1 MRRRGKVAVTI
12 SNDLLAD
19 VERMRKRSGESR
31 SAVFER
37 ALAAY
42 LAAGDRAASARR
54 YVAGYRRRPE
64 RPVEVR
70 EALATALGALSTEEW
85 DAAR

>member
-12 SNDLLAD
+12 SNELLAGL
-19 VERMRKRSGESR
+19 ERVRKRSGESR

-64 RPVEVR
+64 RAVEVR
-70 EALATALGALSTEEW
+70 QALVTALGALATEEW

>member
-12 SNDLLAD
+12 SNHLLAE
-19 VERMRKRSGESR
+19 VERLRKRSGESR
-31 SAVFER
+31 SLVFER

-54 YVAGYRRRPE
+54 YVEGYRRRPE
-64 RPVEVR
+64 RPAEVR
-70 EALATALGALSTEEW
+70 AALVTALGALAAEEW